1 MWSEPEFPSFGL
13 FLEITGKIHAVTE
26 LAKCR
31 VLAHKIHWCGAKGA
45 TKKENKQTKKYQ
57 HSPKTISY
65 GVHQANVVLAVTKDK
80 NDPPFV
86 GALPWLGAAAAVLL
100 LYRHFM
106 SDVTVSL
113 TEVIPSTVT

>member
-1 MWSEPEFPSFGL
+1 M
-13 FLEITGKIHAVTE
+13 
-26 LAKCR
+26 
-31 VLAHKIHWCGAKGA
+31 
-45 TKKENKQTKKYQ
+45 
-57 HSPKTISY
+57 
-65 GVHQANVVLAVTKDK
+65 VLAVTEDK